1 MFRNSNRIYLTTSP
15 SCTPAQVKSQS
26 GDFDPL
32 RAFSPVF
39 HQFRYLNAVC
49 ARQHHLWRCCKTF
62 PPSGTRRW
70 LRIVLDEGHEV
81 MSDAE
86 GEPILGVMSDYQ
98 SVFRYF
104 LLRLWQRNRALD

>member
-1 MFRNSNRIYLTTSP
+1 M
-15 SCTPAQVKSQS
+15 
-26 GDFDPL
+26 
-32 RAFSPVF
+32 
-39 HQFRYLNAVC
+39 
-49 ARQHHLWRCCKTF
+49 
-62 PPSGTRRW
+62 RRW

-104 LLRLWQRNRALD
+104 SLALAFASNIVPLTD